1 MFNKL
6 DVNMLRRS
14 TDSKS
19 GHYLEKIL
27 NKQQGEISHSKFLQ
41 KSKSVLF
48 FDQRF
53 QNKNVNQNMLNKE
66 SFKDSSNSRFAKRSG
81 TLMNLSNPNIA
92 KSSIDRSQ
100 VLHDMSIDLS
110 PQNNSR
116 IPKKGSEFRPKEL
129 NALSNRFKLP
139 LQKIKKGGNLKTER
153 SIQSSIKMSVK
164 KLDEDAN
171 MIDSTQ

>member
-1 MFNKL
+1 
-6 DVNMLRRS
+6 
-14 TDSKS
+14 
-19 GHYLEKIL
+19 
-27 NKQQGEISHSKFLQ
+27 
-41 KSKSVLF
+41 
-48 FDQRF
+48 
-53 QNKNVNQNMLNKE
+53 MLNKE

-100 VLHDMSIDLS
+100 VLHDMSIALS

-116 IPKKGSEFRPKEL
+116 IPRKGSESRPKEP
-129 NALSNRFKLP
+129 NSVFNRFKLP